1 MHLHSVWWQ
10 TKENA
15 IIVIKVQPPD
25 VNSPTWKRNITT
37 SSASFSLGYTWKDFL
52 SSCYPVGLLCYSWPL
67 CWQRPTRPPWP
78 PPDRRASLES
88 RVFTLGSTG
97 WLITYPLSGSPGATS
112 ASSTHPMSFIRLWR
126 YTLICDWYKIAL
138 LQSCKTNV
146 M

>member
-10 TKENA
+10 TNAENNRRSLVFQKGKSNNR
-15 IIVIKVQPPD
+15 ITVQPPD
-25 VNSPTWKRNITT
+25 VNSQTWKQNITT
-37 SSASFSLGYTWKDFL
+37 SSASFSFGYTWKDFL

-126 YTLICDWYKIAL
+126 YTCIHVWLI
-138 LQSCKTNV
+138 
-146 M
+146 